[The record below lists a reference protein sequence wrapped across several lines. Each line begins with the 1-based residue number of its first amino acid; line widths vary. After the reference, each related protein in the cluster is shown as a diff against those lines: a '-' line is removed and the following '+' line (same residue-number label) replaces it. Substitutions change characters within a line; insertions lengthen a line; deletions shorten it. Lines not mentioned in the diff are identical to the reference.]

1 MERIPSRRIQR
12 LRTLKKT
19 LHEEMKALFLVK
31 KGDIEKGDEVTLQDV
46 GESKDLLSILCM
58 YH

>member
-1 MERIPSRRIQR
+1 MERLPSRRIQR

-31 KGDIEKGDEVTLQDV
+31 KEAIEKGDEVTLQDV